1 MTLAAGT
8 RFGPYQILAPIG
20 AGGMGEVYRAT
31 DTRLNRVVAIKILP
45 QHLSQNASLRERFER
60 EARAISAISHPHI
73 CTLFDIGR
81 ENDTDYIVM
90 EYLDGQTLADRLAR
104 GPLTIDQALRIGT
117 EIADALD
124 KAHRQGIIHR
134 DLKPGNIMITRSGA
148 KLLDF
153 GLARYVD
160 PSGERGAV
168 SGVTD
173 GPTVQ
178 KPLTQEGTILGTFQ
192 YMAPEQLEGTE
203 ADARSDI
210 FALGAVVY
218 EMVTGR
224 RAFEGKN
231 KTSLIA
237 AIVSSDPP
245 AISSLQPLTPMGLER
260 VVKTCLAK
268 DPEDRWQTAHDV
280 ALELKWITQEHSQP
294 SARAERSTRRRFQR
308 RLPWIVAVLVA
319 AVAVALGIQSLRQ
332 VEAPR
337 RQVRFQFGFHPGANV
352 FHSAVS
358 PDGERIASFVQ
369 KPGGQAVIA
378 IRSLDGLEVREI
390 PSLVTRTDLFWSPDG
405 RVLGFTA
412 NRKLM
417 KMELSGGPPQEICPS
432 DYGVGG
438 AWTEGNV
445 IVFASRFGEGLFRVS
460 ADGGTP
466 EVLTRLDHKT
476 RESIHAWPKAVP
488 GSDLVLFLRRTVASE
503 RNQIHAIS
511 AGGGTATKV
520 IDADALIGATRL
532 HLYYMRD
539 GTLFRQPFDVRER
552 KVQGKPERIIDQV
565 SYSETWAAG
574 KASVDATGSVLS
586 YQQYVPRRIALR
598 WFDRTGKPAGDLAIQ
613 EDVDSGRLSPDGKL
627 LATDR
632 FDPRHG
638 ANDIWVYDL
647 ARQIATRLTN
657 SPAGD
662 ENPRWSPDGRS
673 IVFES
678 DLNGLYEPHIVPANG
693 SAEPRL
699 LLHHL
704 GGDTYIHDWSRDGA
718 TLLLEASDPK
728 TSNDLWT
735 APAAEPRRA
744 TRFLATAASE
754 EDPKF
759 SPDGTSIAYVSNASG
774 RDEVYL
780 QSFPP
785 SEARQQIST
794 SGGEL
799 PEWSPDGTAVFYV
812 AQDKLMIVE
821 MARRGG
827 QIDPGVPRLLFQLP
841 ENRRS
846 TSFTLHPDGRFLV
859 PVYADGQPATEIQV
873 IVTWPPNGDKQP

>member
-8 RFGPYQILAPIG
+8 KFGPYQILAPIG

-31 DTRLNRVVAIKILP
+31 DTRLDRLVAIKVLP
-45 QHLSQNASLRERFER
+45 QHLSQNPSLRERFER

-81 ENDTDYIVM
+81 ENGTDYMVM
-90 EYLDGQTLADRLAR
+90 ELLEGQTLADHLAR
-104 GPLTIDQALRIGT
+104 GPLTIDQTLRFAT

-124 KAHRQGIIHR
+124 KAHRQGVIHR

-153 GLARYVD
+153 GLARFAD
-160 PSGERGAV
+160 PSGERRAM
-168 SGVTD
+168 SGETD

-203 ADARSDI
+203 ADARTDI

-237 AIVSSDPP
+237 AIVSGEPP
-245 AISSLQPLTPMGLER
+245 AISSLQPLTPTGLER

-280 ALELKWITQEHSQP
+280 TLELKWITQEHSQP
-294 SARAERSTRRRFQR
+294 SARAERSTRRRLQR
-308 RLPWIVAVLVA
+308 RLPWIVAALAA
-319 AVAVALGIQSLRQ
+319 AVAIALGIQSLRQ
-332 VEAPR
+332 LDTPP
-337 RQVRFQFGFHPGANV
+337 RQVRFQFGFLPGANV
-352 FHSAVS
+352 VHSVVA
-358 PDGERIASFVQ
+358 PDGERIASFVRQ
-369 KPGGQAVIA
+369 AGGESVIA
-378 IRSLDGLEVREI
+378 IRSLAGLDVREI
-390 PSLVTRTDLFWSPDG
+390 PGFLAPRTDLFWSPDG
-405 RVLGFTA
+405 RVLGFTV

-417 KMELSGGPPQEICPS
+417 KMDLSGGPPQEICPS
-432 DYGVGG
+432 DYGVGA
-438 AWTEGNV
+438 AWTEGNI
-445 IVFASRFGEGLFRVS
+445 IVFARRFGEGLFRVS

-466 EVLTRLDHKT
+466 ELLTRLDLKA
-476 RESIHAWPKAVP
+476 RESLHGWPKAVP

-503 RNQIHAIS
+503 RNQIHAIPT
-511 AGGGTATKV
+511 GGGTATKV
-520 IDADALIGATRL
+520 IDADALIGATRR
-532 HLYYMRD
+532 HLFYIRD
-539 GTLFRQPFDVRER
+539 GTLFRQRFDLRDR
-552 KVQGKPERIIDQV
+552 KVHGKPERIVDQV
-565 SYSETWAAG
+565 YYSEIWAAG
-574 KASVDATGSVLS
+574 KASVDATGSVVT
-586 YQQYVPRRIALR
+586 YERHVPRRIALR
-598 WFDRTGKPAGDLAIQ
+598 WFDRTGKPAGDLSIQ
-613 EDVDSGRLSPDGKL
+613 EDVDTARLSPDGRL
-627 LATDR
+627 LVTDR

-638 ANDIWVYDL
+638 ANDVWVYDL
-647 ARQIATRLTN
+647 ARQIESRLTN

-704 GGDTYIHDWSRDGA
+704 GGDTYIHDWSRDG
-718 TLLLEASDPK
+718 TTFLLEVSDPK

-735 APAAEPRRA
+735 APAAEPSRA
-744 TRFLATAASE
+744 TRFLATAARE
-754 EDPKF
+754 ESPKF
-759 SPDGTSIAYVSNASG
+759 SPDGKSIAYVSNASG
-774 RDEVYL
+774 RNEVYL
-780 QSFPP
+780 QSFPR
-785 SEARQQIST
+785 SDARQQIST

-799 PEWSPDGTAVFYV
+799 PEWSPNGTAVFYV
-812 AQDKLMIVE
+812 AQDKLMIVD
-821 MARRGG
+821 MARRGRE
-827 QIDPGVPRLLFQLP
+827 IDPGIPRLLFQLP

-846 TSFTLHPDGRFLV
+846 NFFTPGSDGQRFLV

-873 IVTWPPNGDKQP
+873 IFTWPPPDPE